1 MESLARRGKRGTKSK
16 EREEREWGRGS
27 DGDGVVGVEFGG
39 REWGAQSVSLRS
51 RPAIDPTPVL
61 NPREI

>member
-27 DGDGVVGVEFGG
+27 DGDGVVGVEFGL
-39 REWGAQSVSLRS
+39 RE
-51 RPAIDPTPVL
+51 
-61 NPREI
+61 

>member
-27 DGDGVVGVEFGG
+27 DGDGVVGVECGG
-39 REWGAQSVSLRS
+39 REWGATECQSGV
-51 RPAIDPTPVL
+51 TTCH
-61 NPREI
+61 